1 MTIDSALVWEQRR
14 EMQKFQGLALITKT
28 WFKCIEKRRK
38 SYLIH
43 RDLNHYQ
50 MRKKPRIGRVQQL
63 TSCLLINLGN
73 HTHLG
78 QGSMKSESQCTKS
91 KTDPDLIHKSGQS
104 LIWNQGRLMVLDQ
117 EIINSLAL
125 LKFIEEMPLVHKI
138 LLLEELLVIGLIC
151 HKIRLDPLP
160 TVSFTLN
167 LLNNELSTVMVMH
180 SLKMVRKVTVEDLGK
195 SRRILDL
202 AATI

>member
-1 MTIDSALVWEQRR
+1 M
-14 EMQKFQGLALITKT
+14 
-28 WFKCIEKRRK
+28 
-38 SYLIH
+38 
-43 RDLNHYQ
+43 
-50 MRKKPRIGRVQQL
+50 VQ
-63 TSCLLINLGN
+63 
-73 HTHLG
+73 
-78 QGSMKSESQCTKS
+78 
-91 KTDPDLIHKSGQS
+91 
-104 LIWNQGRLMVLDQ
+104 DQ
-117 EIINSLAL
+117 ETINSLAL

-180 SLKMVRKVTVEDLGK
+180 SLKMVKKVTVEDLGK
-195 SRRILDL
+195 SRRILDP